1 LIADKN
7 GAMIRIERLTRDN
20 VHPAMLD
27 GFIRDQQ
34 VTECWRYVDGEWT
47 LMPVVFFEHWD
58 AERLREE
65 AAWLMRLS
73 EQGIGFGAF
82 EGTGLIGFAALGERL
97 GSQLQYMELTS
108 LHVSKPKR
116 GKGVGKALF
125 AFVCDAAREA
135 GAQKVFISA
144 HSSRESQAA
153 YRALGCTLAK
163 EPDAARMAA
172 EPYDV
177 QMEFDLTK
185 GR

>member
-1 LIADKN
+1 MTADQD
-7 GAMIRIERLTRDN
+7 GVMIRIERLTRDN

-34 VTECWRYVDGEWT
+34 VTECWRNVDGEWT
-47 LMPVVFFEHWD
+47 LMPIVFFEHWD
-58 AERLREE
+58 TERLREE

-73 EQGIGFGAF
+73 EQGIAFGAF

-97 GSQLQYMELTS
+97 GSQLQYIELTS
-108 LHVSKPKR
+108 LHVSKPRR

-125 AFVCDAAREA
+125 ACVCDAAREA
-135 GAQKVFISA
+135 GAEKVYISA